1 MVRRYS
7 VPPPCIHMNEQTLTP
22 QDKFGRFL
30 RDLRISVTDR
40 CNFRCIYCMPKA
52 IFGHGY
58 EFLPKEDLLT
68 FEEITRLVRI
78 FVSLGTR
85 KVRLTGGEPLLRK
98 DIEVLVSQLAEIPE
112 LEDLAM
118 TTNGSSPIKRIQT
131 LKDAGLK
138 RFTVSLDSLDNET
151 FQKMIDVDFPVSKVL
166 KWIDACIEHGMTPVK
181 MNMVIKGGIN
191 EDSIIPMIKKFN
203 SPNTILRFIEFMDVG
218 NSNGWRLDDVV
229 TGSQILEKI
238 NAEIPIEPLDP
249 NYVGEVA
256 KRWRFKDS
264 GNEFGIVAS
273 VTQPFCGDC
282 SRIRLSANGSLY
294 TCLFA
299 IKNHD
304 IKSLLRS
311 EKTDS
316 EIAQHIYQIWKDRED
331 RYSQIRSE
339 NTTDLPKVEMSFI
352 GG

>member
-1 MVRRYS
+1 MKDQL
-7 VPPPCIHMNEQTLTP
+7 ITP
-22 QDKFGRFL
+22 KDKFGRFL

-40 CNFRCIYCMPKA
+40 CNFRCVYCMPKMV
-52 IFGHGY
+52 FSRGY
-58 EFLPKEDLLT
+58 KFLPKEELLS

-78 FVSLGTR
+78 FVTLGTR
-85 KVRLTGGEPLLRK
+85 KVRLTGGEPMLRK
-98 DIEVLVSQLAEIPE
+98 DIEKLVSQLADIPE

-118 TTNGSSPIKRIQT
+118 TTNGSSPIARIKT

-138 RFTVSLDSLDNET
+138 RFTVSLDSLDNKT
-151 FQKMIDVDFPVSKVL
+151 FQSMNDVDFPVSKVL
-166 KWIDACIEHGMTPVK
+166 DWIDACIQHGMGPVK
-181 MNMVIKGGIN
+181 LNMVVKRGVN
-191 EDSIIPMIKKFN
+191 EDSIIPMVKKFN
-203 SPNTILRFIEFMDVG
+203 QKDTILRMIEYMDVG

-229 TGSQILEKI
+229 TASQILMKI
-238 NAEIPIEPLDP
+238 NTEIPIEPLKP
-249 NYVGEVA
+249 NYSGEVA

-264 GNEFGIVAS
+264 GNEFGVIAS

-299 IKNHD
+299 VKNHD
-304 IKSLLRS
+304 IKSLMRTGKS
-311 EKTDS
+311 DK
-316 EIAQHIYQIWKDRED
+316 EIAQAIFQIWKERED

>member
-1 MVRRYS
+1 LA
-7 VPPPCIHMNEQTLTP
+7 PPSCVLMKDQIINP

-30 RDLRISVTDR
+30 KDLRISVTDR
-40 CNFRCIYCMPKA
+40 CNFRCVYCMPKA

-58 EFLPKEDLLT
+58 HFLPKDELLT
-68 FEEITRLVRI
+68 FEEITRIVYI

-85 KVRLTGGEPLLRK
+85 KVRLTGGEPMLRRG
-98 DIEVLVSQLAEIPE
+98 IEELVSQLADISE

-118 TTNGSSPIKRIQT
+118 TTNGSAPLERIQT

-138 RFTVSLDSLDNET
+138 RFTISLDSLDNEI
-151 FQKMIDVDFPVSKVL
+151 FQKMNDVDFPVSKVL
-166 KWIDACIEHGMTPVK
+166 KWVDTCIEHGLEPVK
-181 MNMVIKGGIN
+181 LNMVVKRGVN
-191 EDSIIPMIKKFN
+191 EDSIIPMAKKFN

-229 TGSQILEKI
+229 TASQILEKI
-238 NAEIPIEPLDP
+238 NTEIPIEPLDP

-256 KRWRFKDS
+256 KRWRYKES

-304 IKSLLRS
+304 IKSMLRDGS
-311 EKTDS
+311 SDDQ
-316 EIAQHIYQIWKDRED
+316 IAQRIYDIWKERED

-339 NTTDLPKVEMSFI
+339 NTNDLPKVEMSFI